1 MPMSVGFLCV
11 LSVPVVVV
19 LPVVVVVVVVVVVPV
34 VFVRVWVL
42 PVSCRLSCSVQLPVF
57 LCCVVG

>member
-1 MPMSVGFLCV
+1 MPMCVWFLCV

-19 LPVVVVVVVVVVVPV
+19 LPVVVVVVVVVPV

-42 PVSCRLSCSVQLPVF
+42 PMSCRLSCSVQLPVF